1 MTPIVKTEWLKIKNY
16 PAFWWVFGITALTYP
31 GINYMFLYV
40 YYDVI
45 QQKSTA
51 SKVVTALMGN
61 PFSLPEGWRTMAF
74 FSSFFIYIPAIVVIM
89 LITNEYTYRTNR
101 QNIIDGW
108 SRKNFMTAKMTDV
121 LLLSIIVTILFAVV
135 ALIIGL
141 SNTNINAP
149 GKWNLS
155 YYIGLFFLQ
164 TFCQLSIAFA
174 VGMLLR
180 KAFIALAVF
189 SFYSLIVEEIAV
201 NFLKYKYKN
210 EIGQFFPIEISDRL
224 LIRPAFIS
232 KFDEQAYQ
240 QALNAVKYHVV
251 YSICLL
257 ILTWLF
263 CFWLNNRRDL

>member
-1 MTPIVKTEWLKIKNY
+1 MTQIIKTEWLKIKNY

-31 GINYMFLYV
+31 GINTMFLYV
-40 YYDVI
+40 YRDI
-45 QQKSTA
+45 SQQKSA
-51 SKVVTALMGN
+51 AGKVVTALMGN

-74 FSSFFIYIPAIVVIM
+74 FSSFFVYIPAIVVIM

-108 SRKNFMTAKMTDV
+108 SRKNFMTAKMIDV
-121 LLLSIIVTILFAVV
+121 ALLSAIVTILYAVV
-135 ALIIGL
+135 ALLIGL
-141 SNTNINAP
+141 TNTNMDAA

-164 TFCQLSIAFA
+164 TLSQLSIAFA

-189 SFYSLIVEEIAV
+189 TFYSMIVEEFTVDI
-201 NFLKYKYKN
+201 LKYKYKN

-224 LIRPAFIS
+224 LTRPAFIS

-240 QALNAVKYHVV
+240 HSLDAVKYHVV

>member
-1 MTPIVKTEWLKIKNY
+1 MTQIIRTESLKIKNY

-31 GINYMFLYV
+31 GINYLFLYA
-40 YYDVI
+40 YHDI
-45 QQKSTA
+45 ASQKSTA
-51 SKVVTALMGN
+51 GQVLKALMGN

-74 FSSFFIYIPAIVVIM
+74 FSSFFIYIPSIVVIM

-108 SRKNFMTAKMTDV
+108 SRKNFMTAKMIDV
-121 LLLSIIVTILFAVV
+121 LLLSAIVTILYAFV
-135 ALIIGL
+135 ALLIGL
-141 SNTNINAP
+141 SNTNIDAP
-149 GKWNLS
+149 GKWNLT

-164 TFCQLSIAFA
+164 TLCQLSIAFT

-180 KAFIALAVF
+180 KAFIALAIF
-189 SFYSLIVEEIAV
+189 TFYSIIVETIAV
-201 NFLKYKYKN
+201 NVLHFKYN
-210 EIGQFFPIEISDRL
+210 SEAGRFFPMEVSDRL
-224 LIRPAFIS
+224 LTKPVFLGKI
-232 KFDEQAYQ
+232 DEAAYQ
-240 QALNAVKYHVV
+240 QSLDAVKYHVV

>member
-1 MTPIVKTEWLKIKNY
+1 MTHIIKTEWLKIKNY

-31 GINYMFLYV
+31 GINYMFLAIYHN
-40 YYDVI
+40 I
-45 QQKSTA
+45 TMEKSTA
-51 SKVVTALMGN
+51 GKVATAIMGN

-74 FSSFFIYIPAIVVIM
+74 FSSFFVYIPAIVVIM
-89 LITNEYTYRTNR
+89 LITNEYTYKTNR

-121 LLLSIIVTILFAVV
+121 LLLSAIVSVLYAVV
-135 ALIIGL
+135 ALFIGL
-141 SNTNINAP
+141 TNTDTASP
-149 GKWNLS
+149 DKWNLT

-164 TFCQLSIAFA
+164 TFSQLSIAFT

-189 SFYSLIVEEIAV
+189 SFYSIIVEEIVV
-201 NFLKYKYKN
+201 NVLKYKYN
-210 EIGQFFPIEISDRL
+210 NNIGGYFPIEVSDRL
-224 LIRPAFIS
+224 LTRPAFMS
-232 KFDEQAYQ
+232 KFNETAYQ
-240 QALNAVKYHVV
+240 QSLEEVKYHVV
-251 YSICLL
+251 YTIILI

>member
-1 MTPIVKTEWLKIKNY
+1 MAHILKTEWLKIKNY

-40 YYDVI
+40 YYDI
-45 QQKSTA
+45 SREKSA
-51 SKVVTALMGN
+51 AGKVVKALMGN

-74 FSSFFIYIPAIVVIM
+74 FSSFFVYIPAIVVIM
-89 LITNEYTYRTNR
+89 LITNEYTYRTSR

-108 SRKNFMTAKMTDV
+108 GRKDFMLAKMIDV
-121 LLLSIIVTILFAVV
+121 LLLSIIVTLLYGVF

-141 SNTNINAP
+141 TNTDVSAA
-149 GKWNLS
+149 GKWDLT

-164 TFCQLSIAFA
+164 TVCQLSIAFT

-189 SFYSLIVEEIAV
+189 TFYSIIVEEIAV
-201 NFLKYKYKN
+201 DFLKYKYN
-210 EIGQFFPIEISDRL
+210 NNIGEFFPIEISDRL
-224 LIRPAFIS
+224 LTRPIFIS
-232 KFDEQAYQ
+232 KFNEAAYQ
-240 QALNAVKYHVV
+240 QSLDAVKYHVL
-251 YSICLL
+251 YSIILL

-263 CFWLNNRRDL
+263 CFWLNNKRDL